1 MSRYVVP
8 ENELIGVDEALAKVL
23 EGARPL
29 PAERVGLEDALGRV
43 LVEPVR
49 ARENIPPFPNSAMD
63 GYAVRYE
70 DVANA
75 SKEHPVRLRV
85 IGSVA
90 AGYAPELS
98 VEPGTAIR
106 IMTGAPIPPGADTV
120 VRFESTDEPERKGGS
135 SLEYVSVL
143 VPPRKGDN
151 VREAGEDVKAGE
163 IVLDAGTLLR
173 PQEIGLLA
181 SIGVTSVHVH
191 RKPKV
196 AILSTGDELLPP
208 DSEISLGKIRDANS
222 YSLAALVRKYGGEP
236 IMLGIARDTE
246 EDIRSRLNKGI
257 EAGADLFLTSAGVSK
272 GDYDVVKGVLNAEGE
287 ISFWMVRMKPGQ
299 PLAFGYVHGV
309 PLLGLPGNPVSSI
322 VSFEQFGRPML
333 LKMEG
338 RSCLQKPTV
347 QAVTAEPFK
356 NSGRRNYVRVRVE
369 RKGDCYVVRK
379 AGPQGSGVLQ
389 TLSKANGLMII
400 PEGVM
405 KVEAGEPVEVQML
418 DWPEIVQCEI

>member
-23 EGARPL
+23 EGVKPL
-29 PAERVGLEDALGRV
+29 PAERVGLDDALDRV

-49 ARENIPPFPNSAMD
+49 ARENVPPFPNSAMD

-75 SKEHPVRLRV
+75 SKESPVRLKV
-85 IGSVA
+85 MGSVA

-120 VRFESTDEPERKGGS
+120 VRFESTDEPEREKGS
-135 SLEYVSVL
+135 ALEYVSVL

-151 VREAGEDVKAGE
+151 VRESGEDVKAGE
-163 IVLDAGTLLR
+163 IVLDTGTLLR

-181 SIGVTSVHVH
+181 SIGVTSVQVR

-208 DSEISLGKIRDANS
+208 DSEISPGKIRDANS

-246 EDIRSRLNKGI
+246 EDIRSRLRKGV

-272 GDYDVVKGVLNAEGE
+272 GDYDVVKGVLNAEGK

-299 PLAFGYVHGV
+299 PLAFGYVYGI

-338 RSCLQKPTV
+338 RSCLRKPTI
-347 QAVTAEPFK
+347 QAVTAERFK
-356 NSGRRNYVRVRVE
+356 NSGRRNYVRVLVE

-405 KVEAGEPVEVQML
+405 KIEAGEAVEVQML
-418 DWPEIVQCEI
+418 DWPEIVQCET